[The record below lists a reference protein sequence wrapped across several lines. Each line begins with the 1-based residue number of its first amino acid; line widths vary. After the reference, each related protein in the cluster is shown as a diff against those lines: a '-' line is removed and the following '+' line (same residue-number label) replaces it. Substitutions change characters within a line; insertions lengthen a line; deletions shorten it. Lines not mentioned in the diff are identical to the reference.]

1 MTAKSCLVAIT
12 LLSFSLECAAS
23 GSSSIGTVSARGDVR
38 IDGYVVQS
46 NGTLFD
52 GTSVETNHATA
63 TLRLENGTEITMATN
78 SQGVVHRD
86 RLELLQGESQLKTN
100 SSTFLLEADGLRIAP
115 SGPNTVGTVSLDAS
129 KTVNVTALTGE
140 LLIVDDSGSPVM
152 HIAPGAPMSFG
163 QATPAGAPYGTSVT
177 ETGLVTEENGQYFL
191 TTVGS
196 MATNTKYLLVG
207 KDFHKVVNDK
217 VIVDGKLQPSPTQ
230 KAFAEIDVKEMR
242 LNGAA
247 LFCSFP
253 TGFAWCAAAVAAAG
267 TGLGV
272 GIYEATKPGASP

>member
-1 MTAKSCLVAIT
+1 MTAKTCLVAMA
-12 LLSFSLECAAS
+12 LLSFSFECAAS
-23 GSSSIGTVSARGDVR
+23 GSSSIGTVSVRGDVR
-38 IDGYVVQS
+38 IDGYVTQS

-52 GTSVETNHATA
+52 GTSVETDHATA

-78 SQGVVHRD
+78 SKGVVHRD
-86 RLELLQGESQLKTN
+86 RLDLLEGESQLKTN
-100 SSTFLLEADGLRIAP
+100 DSSFLLEADGLRVAP
-115 SGPNTVGTVSLDAS
+115 SGPNTVGVVSLDAS

-140 LLIVDDSGSPVM
+140 LLIVDVSGSPLM
-152 HIAPGAPMSFG
+152 HIAPGTPMSFG
-163 QATPAGAPYGTSVT
+163 QATTPGEPYGTSVT
-177 ETGLVTEENGQYFL
+177 ETGLVSEENGQYYL

-196 MATNTKYLLVG
+196 MASNTKYLLVG
-207 KDFHKVVNDK
+207 KDFHKMVNDK
-217 VIVDGKLQPSPTQ
+217 VVVDGKLQPSPTP
-230 KAFAEIDVKEMR
+230 KAFAEIDVKDTR

-247 LFCSFP
+247 VFCNFP